1 MWPRLIAT
9 SSLSPSYLTTPTPEL
24 LPPCHFSLLHRCRL
38 RQLQSAA
45 VIVATG
51 STGPASASLAAVA
64 CLSVHH
70 CRRLLRHQLRGQL
83 AVTGVQWR
91 ISFCLW
97 TTAAGS
103 QTAGRTLQRSKRRT
117 RVRTLSAARAEFL
130 FPGLHCRLYEPSAFN
145 CRICDFLPSS
155 CIFHK

>member
-1 MWPRLIAT
+1 MWLRLIAT

-24 LPPCHFSLLHRCRL
+24 LPPCHFSLLHRCRS
-38 RQLQSAA
+38 RQLQSVA

-70 CRRLLRHQLRGQL
+70 CRRPLRHQLRGQL

-117 RVRTLSAARAEFL
+117 RVRTFGCKSWFL
-130 FPGLHCRLYEPSAFN
+130 FPRLHCRLYEPSAFN
-145 CRICDFLPSS
+145 CSIV
-155 CIFHK
+155 IFCQVLVFS